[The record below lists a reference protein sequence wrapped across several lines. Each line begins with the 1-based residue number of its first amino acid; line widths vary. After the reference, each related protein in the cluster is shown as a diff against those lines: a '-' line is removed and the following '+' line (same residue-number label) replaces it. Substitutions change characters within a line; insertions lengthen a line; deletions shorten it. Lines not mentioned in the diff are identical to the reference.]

1 MTPSSKPR
9 HSWRGVESPL
19 AEGIS
24 RGQLPLEGFN
34 KKAPPFR
41 VGNKKF
47 TPASRRERNLGL
59 RRCTGVKRI
68 SPKINSKI
76 QKEKMIKLED
86 ITKDSLLNGI
96 IPARSV
102 KIVSTEKIGED
113 TLTIYYRDGDGKL
126 GERMLFRSDENC
138 LEIVKVGRPWSFDAN
153 PKDFKLAAEAYR
165 IHLAHLFDPLMA
177 IHSSSIDPLPHQIT
191 AVYESMLPRQPLR
204 FVLADDPGAGKTI
217 MAGLLIR
224 ELMVRGD
231 VKRCLIIAP
240 GSLVEQWQDEMGE
253 KFGLD
258 FEIFS
263 REMLESSRSGNPFS
277 EKSQLIIRIDQVS
290 RADDLREKL
299 ENGEDWDLVIVDEA
313 HKMSA
318 SYYGNELN
326 RTKRYVLGEKI
337 GQKARHFLLMTATP
351 HNGKDEDFHAFMA
364 LLDSDRFYGKVRDG
378 ERKVDVSDL
387 MRRMIK
393 EEMLKFDGT
402 PLFPERKAYTVN
414 YDLSPLEAD
423 LYRSVTEYVREEMN
437 RADRLDDS
445 KRKGNVG
452 FALTILQRRLASSP
466 EAIYQSLIRRCENLN
481 RRLNETK
488 IQQRGLS
495 ALGGAE
501 EGSISD
507 EDYDEDNYS
516 AEEREEMEEQV
527 LERSTAAQTIPE
539 LEAEIRSLKG
549 LIEKAKNVRFSGED
563 KKWQE
568 LSALL
573 QDNPEMMDANGGR
586 RKMIIF
592 TEHRDT
598 LNYLHDRISNLLGR
612 QDHVEIIHG
621 GIKREER
628 RKAQE
633 KFTQDKDSHILL
645 ATDAAGEGINLQRAN
660 LMINYDLPWNPNR
673 LEQRFGRIHRIGQ
686 TEVCHLWNLVAKETR
701 EGEVYYRLLTKIE
714 KESKSLQGKVFDILG
729 EVFEFSAQKENDTE
743 YRTLKDLLI
752 KAIRY
757 GEKPEVRA
765 RLYQKIDNVLDQEHL
780 TEIMR
785 RNALAADHMDTSK
798 LFDVKADMEKA
809 EALKLQP
816 FFIRAFFEEAFA
828 QLKGELR
835 KREPGRFEINYVPP
849 SIRDR
854 DRVIGVGNPVVKRY
868 ERICFEKSKLRVDGK
883 PPAQLISPGHPL
895 MDSIIDLTLE
905 NLRGL
910 LKQGSVFIDRADEG
924 TEPHLLFIIDHTVR
938 DGKTDAR
945 GEQRVISR
953 RMQFVLFDEK
963 GNISQGGYAPYLD
976 YDLPSPEE
984 LNTIR
989 DILQGQWL
997 SSDLEPMAINY
1008 AAQKLVPEHFN
1019 EVKSRRERLVDA
1031 TLQAVH
1037 ERLTKEINYWSH
1049 RAVKLQAEVE
1059 AGKQPRMQPENIR
1072 RRAQELEAR
1081 LEKRTKD
1088 LKAQRHI
1095 ISNTPLVV
1103 GGALVIPQ
1111 GLLNERQGQE
1121 VPQWC
1126 KDAKERER
1134 IEKLAMQAVMEKE
1147 KGLGFKPEDVSKC
1160 KYGWDVQSRTDKG
1173 DVRFI
1178 EVKGRVKGAATVTI
1192 TKNEILACL
1201 NQPERFILALVLID
1215 GDKLEGPF
1223 YLSNPFDQ
1231 EPDFGVTS
1239 INYNLGELLTRGEV
1253 LC

>member
-1 MTPSSKPR
+1 
-9 HSWRGVESPL
+9 
-19 AEGIS
+19 
-24 RGQLPLEGFN
+24 
-34 KKAPPFR
+34 
-41 VGNKKF
+41 
-47 TPASRRERNLGL
+47 
-59 RRCTGVKRI
+59 
-68 SPKINSKI
+68 
-76 QKEKMIKLED
+76 MIKLED
-86 ITKDSLLNGI
+86 ISKDSLIHGI
-96 IPARSV
+96 IPGRSV
-102 KIVSTEKIGED
+102 KIVSTEKIGSD
-113 TLTIYYRDGDGKL
+113 SLTIYYRDGDGKL
-126 GERMLFRSDENC
+126 GERMLFRSDENH
-138 LEIVKVGRPWSFDAN
+138 LEIVKAGRPWSFDAN

-177 IHSSSIDPLPHQIT
+177 IHSSSIEPLPHQIT
-191 AVYESMLPRQPLR
+191 AVYESMLPKQPLR

-217 MAGLLIR
+217 MAGLLIK

-231 VKRCLIIAP
+231 VKRCLIVAP

-263 REMLESSRSGNPFS
+263 REMVESSRSGNPFS
-277 EKSQLIIRIDQVS
+277 EKHQLIIRVDQVS
-290 RADDLREKL
+290 RADDLKEKL

-326 RTKRYVLGEKI
+326 RTKRYTLGEKI

-351 HNGKDEDFHAFMA
+351 HNGKDEDFQAFMA

-393 EEMLKFDGT
+393 EELLKFDGT

-414 YDLSPLEAD
+414 YPLSPLEDD

-466 EAIYQSLIRRCENLN
+466 EAIYQSLLRRHDRLRNKLEEAKISGRGMSVLGNVEEN
-481 RRLNETK
+481 ED
-488 IQQRGLS
+488 S
-495 ALGGAE
+495 PE
-501 EGSISD
+501 D
-507 EDYDEDNYS
+507 EDSLN
-516 AEEREEMEEQV
+516 AEERED
-527 LERSTAAQTIPE
+527 LENKIIEKATAAQTVPE
-539 LEAEIRSLKG
+539 LEAEIRSLKE

-573 QDNPEMMDANGGR
+573 QEHPAMKDSNGVR

-612 QDHVEIIHG
+612 QDHIEIIHG

-633 KFTQDKDSHILL
+633 RFTQDKEVHILL

-714 KESKSLQGKVFDILG
+714 KESESLRGKVFDILG
-729 EVFEFSAQKENDTE
+729 EAFESTP
-743 YRTLKDLLI
+743 LKDLLI
-752 KAIRY
+752 EAVRY
-757 GEKPEVRA
+757 GDQPEVRA
-765 RLYQKIDNVLDQEHL
+765 RLYQRIDNALDQKHL

-816 FFIRAFFEEAFA
+816 FFIRAFFEEAFS

-849 SIRDR
+849 TIRDR

-868 ERICFEKSKLRVDGK
+868 ERICFEKSKIHLEGK

-895 MDSIIDLTLE
+895 MDAIIDLTLE

-910 LKQGSVFIDRADEG
+910 LKQGAVFIDRADEG
-924 TEPHLLFIIDHTVR
+924 TDPHLLFIIDHTVR

-953 RMQFVLFDEK
+953 RMQFVLFDER

-976 YDLPSPEE
+976 YDLPSLEE
-984 LNTIR
+984 LNAIK
-989 DILQGQWL
+989 DILQGRWL
-997 SSDLEPMAINY
+997 SSALEPMAVNY
-1008 AAQKLVPEHFN
+1008 AAQTLVPEHFN
-1019 EVKSRRERLVDA
+1019 EVKARREKLVDA

-1049 RAVKLQAEVE
+1049 RAEKLQAEVE

-1088 LKAQRHI
+1088 LEAQRHI
-1095 ISNTPLVV
+1095 ISNTPVVV

-1111 GLLNERQGQE
+1111 GLLNERRGEE
-1121 VPQWC
+1121 VPLWC
-1126 KDAKERER
+1126 KDAAERTR

-1147 KGLGFKPEDVSKC
+1147 KGLGFNPEDVSNC
-1160 KYGWDVQSRTDKG
+1160 KYGWDIQSRTATG
-1173 DVRFI
+1173 DVRFL

-1201 NQPERFILALVLID
+1201 NQPERFILAIVMID
-1215 GDKLEGPF
+1215 GEKIEGPF

-1239 INYNLGELLTRGEV
+1239 INYSIADLLGNLIAKEK
-1253 LC
+1253 

>member
-1 MTPSSKPR
+1 
-9 HSWRGVESPL
+9 
-19 AEGIS
+19 
-24 RGQLPLEGFN
+24 
-34 KKAPPFR
+34 
-41 VGNKKF
+41 
-47 TPASRRERNLGL
+47 
-59 RRCTGVKRI
+59 
-68 SPKINSKI
+68 
-76 QKEKMIKLED
+76 MIKLED
-86 ITKDSLLNGI
+86 IKKDSLINGI
-96 IPARSV
+96 LPGRSV
-102 KIVSTEKIGED
+102 KIVSTEKIGGD
-113 TLTIYYRDGDGKL
+113 TLTIYYRDDDGKL
-126 GERMLFRSDENC
+126 GERMLFRSDENQID
-138 LEIVKVGRPWSFDAN
+138 IVKAGRPWSFDAS

-177 IHSSSIDPLPHQIT
+177 VHSSSIEPLPHQIT
-191 AVYESMLPRQPLR
+191 AVYESMLPKQPLR

-217 MAGLLIR
+217 MAGLLIK

-231 VKRCLIIAP
+231 VKRCLIVAP
-240 GSLVEQWQDEMGE
+240 GSLAEQWQDEMGE

-263 REMLESSRSGNPFS
+263 REMVESSRSGNPFS
-277 EKSQLIIRIDQVS
+277 EKHQLIIRVDQVS

-299 ENGEDWDLVIVDEA
+299 ENGEDWDIVIVDEA

-351 HNGKDEDFHAFMA
+351 HNGKDEDFQAFMA

-378 ERKVDVSDL
+378 ERTVDVSDL

-393 EEMLKFDGT
+393 EELLKFDGT

-414 YDLSPLEAD
+414 YNLSPLEAD
-423 LYRSVTEYVREEMN
+423 LYRSVTEYVRGEMN

-445 KRKGNVG
+445 KRKGNIG

-481 RRLNETK
+481 RRLNEAK
-488 IQQRGLS
+488 IQHRGLS
-495 ALGGAE
+495 ALGGTE
-501 EGSISD
+501 EGSLPE

-516 AEEREEMEEQV
+516 AEEREDMEEQV

-539 LEAEIRSLKG
+539 LEAEIRSLNE

-568 LSALL
+568 LSGLL
-573 QDNPEMMDANGGR
+573 QDNPEMKDTSGVR
-586 RKMIIF
+586 RKLIIF

-598 LNYLHDRISNLLGR
+598 LNYLHDRISSLLGR
-612 QDHVEIIHG
+612 EDHIEIIHG

-633 KFTQDKDSHILL
+633 RFTQDKDAHILL

-714 KESKSLQGKVFDILG
+714 RESESLREKVFDILG
-729 EVFEFSAQKENDTE
+729 EAFESSP
-743 YRTLKDLLI
+743 LKDLLI
-752 KAIRY
+752 EAIRY
-757 GEKPEVRA
+757 GDQPEVRA
-765 RLYQKIDNVLDQEHL
+765 RLYQKIDNALDQEHL

-849 SIRDR
+849 TIRDR

-868 ERICFEKSKLRVDGK
+868 ERICFEKSKLHVDGK

-910 LKQGSVFIDRADEG
+910 LKQGAVFIDRADEG

-938 DGKTDAR
+938 DGKTDGR

-976 YDLPSPEE
+976 YDLLSPDE
-984 LNTIR
+984 LSTIK

-997 SSDLEPMAINY
+997 SSDLDPMAVNY
-1008 AAQKLVPEHFN
+1008 AAKMLVPGHFN
-1019 EVKSRRERLVDA
+1019 EVKARREKLVDA

-1059 AGKQPRMQPENIR
+1059 AGRQPRMQPENIR
-1072 RRAQELEAR
+1072 RRARELEAR

-1088 LKAQRHI
+1088 LEAQRHI
-1095 ISNTPLVV
+1095 ISNTPIIV

-1111 GLLNERQGQE
+1111 GLLKERQGEE
-1121 VPQWC
+1121 VPLWC
-1126 KDAKERER
+1126 KDAAERAR
-1134 IEKLAMQAVMEKE
+1134 VEKLAMQVVMEKE
-1147 KGLGFKPEDVSKC
+1147 RGLGFIPEDVSKC

-1178 EVKGRVKGAATVTI
+1178 EVKGRVKGASTVTI

-1201 NQPERFILALVLID
+1201 NQPERFILAVVLID
-1215 GDKLEGPF
+1215 GDKIEGLF
-1223 YLSNPFDQ
+1223 YLNTPFGQ

-1239 INYNLGELLTRGEV
+1239 VNYNLDDLLSGV
-1253 LC
+1253 KNA